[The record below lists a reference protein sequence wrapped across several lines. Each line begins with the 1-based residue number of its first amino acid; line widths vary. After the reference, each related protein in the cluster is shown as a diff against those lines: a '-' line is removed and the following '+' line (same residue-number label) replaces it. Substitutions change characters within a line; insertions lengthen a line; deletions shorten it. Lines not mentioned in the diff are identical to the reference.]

1 MSFMNIWFMSFLFN
15 GIMVPVSQVIWPFR
29 LMCYSLMY
37 RWAQPALTYLAFH
50 YSPNYEGASFCHP
63 ASNTN
68 VDGST
73 LPLGKICISLKL
85 EDGKGFYC
93 PDIPDIA
100 GCYGVTG
107 AQVLTSI
114 GQSFQTIND
123 KDQWFDFSMLLLAI
137 AAALKIYHMTVFFIQ
152 CQASEAPR
160 TSINAPT
167 GTSPGRAALPVTRDI
182 EVFTTE
188 SERT

>member
-1 MSFMNIWFMSFLFN
+1 MSFLATASPTCRRLVAAVADPCSLLFCDFDC
-15 GIMVPVSQVIWPFR
+15 GPFFR
-29 LMCYSLMY
+29 
-37 RWAQPALTYLAFH
+37 R
-50 YSPNYEGASFCHP
+50 
-63 ASNTN
+63 
-68 VDGST
+68 
-73 LPLGKICISLKL
+73 
-85 EDGKGFYC
+85 
-93 PDIPDIA
+93 
-100 GCYGVTG
+100 VTG

-123 KDQWFDFSMLLLAI
+123 KDQWFDLSMLLLAI
-137 AAALKIYHMTVFFIQ
+137 AVALKIYHMTIFFVH

-167 GTSPGRAALPVTRDI
+167 GTSPGCAALPVTRDI